1 MHACVFS
8 GFQMMDVKKLYCL
21 LYVQDKGNV
30 LLLSVG
36 SIQRN
41 LHRLLCEA
49 QLALAE
55 EMHLHLIVEN
65 WERRNR
71 QCAEGQLDTS
81 DTLSHV
87 SHTTA

>member
-1 MHACVFS
+1 M
-8 GFQMMDVKKLYCL
+8 
-21 LYVQDKGNV
+21 YVQDKGNA

-49 QLALAE
+49 QLAFAE

-65 WERRNR
+65 
-71 QCAEGQLDTS
+71 
-81 DTLSHV
+81 
-87 SHTTA
+87 